1 MVTKMDAKKL
11 LVSLSLAVLAIF
23 MVATVSAAPIVDG
36 TLAVE
41 VDGVPAAELPAVI
54 AGESVAVVIE
64 FTSAVDATEVEVELE
79 LGDSEVVSKPFD
91 VEAGHTY
98 RKALKIDV
106 PFELKDEVSDD
117 LELEIRI
124 GNDDDESNYENN
136 EFVLR
141 VQRPSFN
148 PEIKS
153 ITVSQSVDA
162 GESFPVDLVLK
173 NMGYNDLDDI
183 YITVAIS
190 ELGVYKTAYFGDLV
204 PLEVCDDDDDCD
216 EDDTDTIS
224 RTMLGKLG
232 VCDDDD
238 DCDEDDTVSGRLF
251 LEVPYGVDAGAYT
264 LEVTVEN
271 DDVVLKA
278 TKALKINNEFS
289 ENVVVV
295 SSSRTAS
302 VGEDAEYTLLLVNPT
317 NNIKMFTIVTESND
331 QVSSEV
337 VGQSVVVV
345 QAGSSE
351 TVTVKANAE
360 EAGTYNFDVSV
371 LSGNAVEGTATLTL
385 NAEEKTTANPIIVLT
400 VILAIIFLVLLVVL
414 IVLLGK
420 KPAKTEEFGESYY

>member
-216 EDDTDTIS
+216 EDDT
-224 RTMLGKLG
+224 
-232 VCDDDD
+232 
-238 DCDEDDTVSGRLF
+238 VSGRLF